1 MCNPLIKI
9 KILKQARIR
18 FTIILRIENCLNL
31 DSEYNFIVMVSNGRK
46 RRLEIEINQKIIFSL
61 VVINNVVVKINIII
75 EIATITLVQ
84 KIVESISLSLDLL
97 IERSLIAIKS
107 KPNLIIEPK
116 KVIIT
121 KT

>member
-1 MCNPLIKI
+1 
-9 KILKQARIR
+9 
-18 FTIILRIENCLNL
+18 
-31 DSEYNFIVMVSNGRK
+31 MVSNGRK